1 MPVRH
6 MFFIRFVC
14 NSAHKISKQCHSGTA
29 SFAKIGAVENIL
41 YLRGSMKLR
50 TYLPDFTTDFGI
62 IAKGNSKNNLLV
74 ESCEFH
80 ENQNGIAIFF
90 SEA

>member
-1 MPVRH
+1 
-6 MFFIRFVC
+6 MFLIRFVY
-14 NSAHKISKQCHSGTA
+14 NSVRNISKQCHSGIA

-62 IAKGNSKNNLLV
+62 IAKENANNNLLV
-74 ESCEFH
+74 TVVSFMKI
-80 ENQNGIAIFF
+80 GTV
-90 SEA
+90 